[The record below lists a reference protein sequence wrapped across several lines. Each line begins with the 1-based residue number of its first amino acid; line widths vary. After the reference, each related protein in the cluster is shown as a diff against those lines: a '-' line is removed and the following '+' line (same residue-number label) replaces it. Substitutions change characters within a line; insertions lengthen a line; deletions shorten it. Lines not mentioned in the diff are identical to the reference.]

1 MLPLLAFYFCT
12 SGPLCSEIVLID
24 IYCVSVFSEA
34 VFSLIMNQIINASSW
49 SWLFSSLGER
59 VQVYCNFKVM
69 TSKIN
74 HYFVWR
80 YSLPLCTCL
89 SETAVLLTLIAHF
102 FCPKTSKRIC
112 IVAKN
117 PKNELKMGLLSI
129 FFLPRI
135 ELLLKSV
142 CLSEGG
148 RLQMSS
154 TSFSH
159 AFKVEFW
166 IAHSKIDDRWVL

>member
-1 MLPLLAFYFCT
+1 MSLYSLRQYF
-12 SGPLCSEIVLID
+12 LWLWIIVT
-24 IYCVSVFSEA
+24 F
-34 VFSLIMNQIINASSW
+34 INTSSW

-59 VQVYCNFKVM
+59 VHVYYNFKVM
-69 TSKIN
+69 ISKVK

-80 YSLPLCTCL
+80 YLPLCTCL
-89 SETAVLLTLIAHF
+89 SETAILLTLIAHF

-129 FFLPRI
+129 FFLPII

-154 TSFSH
+154 TSFVPCFQS
-159 AFKVEFW
+159 
-166 IAHSKIDDRWVL
+166 RVLDCTF